1 MTPADWML
9 LAAILILILFS
20 AFFSSSETALTAASR
35 ARLHSMERNGN
46 TRAITVQ
53 NLIRKKDRLIGT
65 ILIGNNLVNILASAL
80 ATSFFLKAFG
90 EAGIFIATIAMD
102 RNRRYFC

>member
-65 ILIGNNLVNILASAL
+65 ILIGNNLSI
-80 ATSFFLKAFG
+80 FLPPLLLPAFS
-90 EAGIFIATIAMD
+90 
-102 RNRRYFC
+102 